1 MKQRNIVL
9 VLLMLVG
16 IITFLDRINISVAGA
31 SIMHDLELSTRQ
43 WGWILSS
50 FILTYGLLQVPLGA
64 WGDRRGQ
71 RRVLSLIVVWWSLF
85 TILTGM
91 ANGFLM
97 LLVIRFL
104 FGVGEAGAYPNM
116 TGVVGRWFPG
126 RETARAQGF
135 LWAASRI
142 GGALTP
148 LIVIPVILNLG
159 WRMAFYLLGG
169 LGLTWVII
177 WYLWFRDH
185 PSQNRRISARE
196 LEEIGAGGVHR
207 EKLRIPWRVLF
218 SRRQFWILLSMYF
231 FYAWG
236 SWFFFSWFPVFMEE
250 GRGFA
255 KAELTYAVA
264 VPFLFSVIGNIS
276 GGYLSDRLS
285 ARYGL
290 KIGRKA
296 VSVSALLLASVL
308 MFLAGFIPGK
318 LQVFIFLSLCFGIFD
333 LMLPGAWAICLD
345 IGKKYGGTVS
355 GAMNTAGNIGG
366 FACASVFGYLVSA
379 TGNYNFP
386 LYVIAGMLLVSA
398 VLFSLLDPTKKLVE
412 EEASNGRDTRGTGP
426 V

>member
-1 MKQRNIVL
+1 LKKRNIAL
-9 VLLMLVG
+9 ILLMVVG
-16 IITFLDRINISVAGA
+16 VITFLDRINISVAGA
-31 SIMHDLELSTRQ
+31 SIMQDLGLSTKQ
-43 WGWILSS
+43 WGWVLSS
-50 FILTYGLLQVPLGA
+50 FILSYGLLQVPLGA
-64 WGDRRGQ
+64 WGDRSGQ
-71 RRVLSLIVVWWSLF
+71 RRVLSIIVLWWSLF

-91 ANGFLM
+91 ANGFVM

-116 TGVVGRWFPG
+116 TGVVGRWFPA
-126 RETARAQGF
+126 RETARAQGY

-148 LIVIPVILNLG
+148 LIVIPVMLTLG
-159 WRMAFYLLGG
+159 WRMAFYLLGASG
-169 LGLTWVII
+169 VVWVII
-177 WYLWFRDH
+177 WYLWFRDN
-185 PSQNRRISARE
+185 PARKKGITEAE
-196 LEEIGAGGVHR
+196 LAEIGSKPTATEAA
-207 EKLRIPWRVLF
+207 EKLKIPWNIIL
-218 SRRQFWILLSMYF
+218 RRNQFWILLSMYF

-236 SWFFFSWFPVFMEE
+236 SWFFFSWFPVFLEE

-255 KAELTYAVA
+255 KSELTYAVA

-296 VSVSALLLASVL
+296 VSVSALALASLL

-345 IGKKYGGTVS
+345 IGKKYGGSIS

-366 FACASVFGYLVSA
+366 FACATVFGYLVDA

-386 LYVIAGMLLVSA
+386 LYVIAGMLLISA
-398 VLFSLLDPTKKLVE
+398 VLFLFLNPTRKLVE
-412 EEASNGRDTRGTGP
+412 D
-426 V
+426 